1 MGSSNPPVKD
11 RINCVNA
18 RLCNSLRER
27 RLLVDPR
34 CRQLIRDLEQV
45 TWKTD
50 ANGNPLVELDKSDPM
65 RTHTSDALGYYIASA
80 FPMQAKVGYQPEW
93 LGI

>member
-1 MGSSNPPVKD
+1 VKD

-27 RLLVDPR
+27 RLLIDPR

-45 TWKTD
+45 SWKTD

-65 RTHTSDALGYYIASA
+65 RTHTSDALGYYVASE
-80 FPMQAKVGYQPEW
+80 FPMQARIGFRPQW

>member
-1 MGSSNPPVKD
+1 VKD

-18 RLCNSLRER
+18 RLCNSLGER
-27 RLLVDPR
+27 RLFIDPR

-50 ANGNPLVELDKSDPM
+50 ANGNPLVELNKSDPL
-65 RTHTSDALGYYIASA
+65 RTHTSDALGYYIAQE
-80 FPMQAKVGYQPEW
+80 FPMQASIGYRPQW
-93 LGI
+93 LGV